1 MWDNLAPK
9 LHLKVTPAAS
19 RGRSRWNLLSWTLGS
34 SALSP
39 TPELKP
45 VLVPNP
51 APKKKHSM
59 LPVLVVLFLISYG
72 MMTVLIVEQGRTI
85 ESQRALI
92 HSLFSDSTELSHMK
106 GQAQKQRATAQAQAE
121 AKTHSQVQTPST
133 QDKDKA
139 RDQAGAD
146 PHIGKIIKPPAPTP
160 PKNGSTL
167 EDVRRIVV
175 SI

>member
-1 MWDNLAPK
+1 MLDNLASK
-9 LHLKVTPAAS
+9 LHLNVTPAAS

-51 APKKKHSM
+51 TPKRKHSM
-59 LPVLVVLFLISYG
+59 LPVLVVLFLISYS
-72 MMTVLIVEQGRTI
+72 MMTILIVEQGRTI
-85 ESQRALI
+85 EAQRSLI
-92 HSLFSDSTELSHMK
+92 HSLFSDSTELNRMK
-106 GQAQKQRATAQAQAE
+106 KGEVQKQRATAQAQAE

-133 QDKDKA
+133 QDKNSDKGNA
-139 RDQAGAD
+139 RDQ
-146 PHIGKIIKPPAPTP
+146 HVGKIIKPPAPTP
-160 PKNGSTL
+160 PKNGSAL